1 MCAAQI
7 MGHSCLRWVNM
18 RNTRTEYFTSDVPS
32 ITDITRTVPERPSRA
47 NTGSRKSSGVTCVSL
62 HAPAHNRTG
71 GFPAYG
77 SGFAYL
83 GDDAVGFFDA
93 TTAVH
98 ENLGACRSQR
108 KRAGMP
114 HTARSACDEGGFF
127 LRAWS

>member
-1 MCAAQI
+1 
-7 MGHSCLRWVNM
+7 M
-18 RNTRTEYFTSDVPS
+18 RFIARRPH
-32 ITDITRTVPERPSRA
+32 RTVRA
-47 NTGSRKSSGVTCVSL
+47 
-62 HAPAHNRTG
+62 

-108 KRAGMP
+108 KLRWRAP
-114 HTARSACDEGGFF
+114 YREKR
-127 LRAWS
+127 L